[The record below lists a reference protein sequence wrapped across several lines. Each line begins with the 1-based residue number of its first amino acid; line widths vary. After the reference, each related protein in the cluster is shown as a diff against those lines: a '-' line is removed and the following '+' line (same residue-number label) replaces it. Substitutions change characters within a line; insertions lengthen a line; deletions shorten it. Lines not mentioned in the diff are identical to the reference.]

1 MTEEL
6 WTPEEVAD
14 RWRMQKRT
22 VMDML
27 RRGELKAFK
36 VGRIWR
42 IYYSDVL
49 RYEKDR
55 VNDKR
60 MNPPEV
66 AAMPR
71 PVIRRIV

>member
-6 WTPEEVAD
+6 WTPEEVAQ
-14 RWRMQKRT
+14 RWRMQKRN

-60 MNPPEV
+60 MNQPEV